1 MEQIPDSSQNMSFT
15 RTSRYS
21 MTQCTKSSKS
31 PSVQL
36 KQDSRTKNN
45 SVHLFL
51 PITLSSIHLHD
62 MFSIQIFQRVWTW
75 IVLTSSI
82 RLHKCIN
89 GPDSICLCQTNSR
102 GTLGLK
108 TIVKPWLDD
117 TFKCFHWSRSRTQT
131 VTPHYIHQYK
141 YLKCIFSQYGI
152 VLVFSPAH
160 TVKRCLY
167 IEIVPS
173 IWGIASFSKSVNKW
187 PCAHRVNV
195 YLMSSRTTKH

>member
-1 MEQIPDSSQNMSFT
+1 MKGSPTVTTHATLHSLDPKVLDVVELRATHSNRPLHKFTHSVCLFLEELNVLSLFLSAYCKTKDKMNQGMLCFRKYSFGLDSSQNMSFT

-108 TIVKPWLDD
+108 TIVKP
-117 TFKCFHWSRSRTQT
+117 
-131 VTPHYIHQYK
+131 
-141 YLKCIFSQYGI
+141 
-152 VLVFSPAH
+152 
-160 TVKRCLY
+160 
-167 IEIVPS
+167 
-173 IWGIASFSKSVNKW
+173 
-187 PCAHRVNV
+187 
-195 YLMSSRTTKH
+195 